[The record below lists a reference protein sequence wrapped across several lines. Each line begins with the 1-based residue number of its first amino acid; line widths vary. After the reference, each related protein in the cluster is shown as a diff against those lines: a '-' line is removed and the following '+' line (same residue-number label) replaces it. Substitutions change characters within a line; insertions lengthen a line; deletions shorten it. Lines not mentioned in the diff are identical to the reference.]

1 MRVAADHDVATGGAL
16 RRLYPAKSENP
27 AFGAYFDV
35 TKMAAG
41 DQFQSGFADYIKLA
55 PADGGSV
62 VVTSERVGNA
72 GGDATVVAG
81 DVGRGRV
88 VLSGI
93 NIGCHTVP
101 GDGKFEYSE
110 ELSHEEAAILVNSVY
125 WLAEK

>member
-1 MRVAADHDVATGGAL
+1 
-16 RRLYPAKSENP
+16 
-27 AFGAYFDV
+27 
-35 TKMAAG
+35 MAAG

-62 VVTSERVGNA
+62 VITSERVGNA

-93 NIGCHTVP
+93 NIGCRTFREE
-101 GDGKFEYSE
+101 GEFQYAE

-125 WLAEK
+125 WLAEQ